1 MNAFELDAFQ
11 SGAFQEEVAAGSFAF
26 QPCAFQDDAF
36 QVDLCQVEPETP
48 VISPAVGGKPRYV
61 SARKWYEI
69 DGKRYFLT
77 EQELA
82 VMVQALL
89 QKYRLK
95 EAKKAKIK
103 APPKPETVSAQEWA
117 KVSGLLIE
125 LEALTNPIIETTV
138 IESVKKNV
146 NRIKDDELIL
156 MMML

>member
-36 QVDLCQVEPETP
+36 QADVCQITPEIVVSAPT
-48 VISPAVGGKPRYV
+48 VGGKPRYV

-69 DGKRYFLT
+69 EGKRYFLT

-82 VMVQALL
+82 VLVQALL

-95 EAKKAKIK
+95 EAKKSNIK

-125 LEALTNPIIETTV
+125 LEALTTPIIETKV
-138 IESVKKNV
+138 IDNVKKSVK
-146 NRIKDDELIL
+146 RITDEELVL
-156 MMML
+156 MLML